1 MRVAF
6 VLLAMTFTASLA
18 QADTESTFEP
28 TKLEPLTNT
37 EVIEHIRSELPKE
50 KSVTQRTHYLSM
62 FESLDKNRDEEVSL
76 TEMRR
81 HPTLAN
87 SFHKLDI
94 NNDGVLNRKEI
105 QPLQEEV
112 KGLRNILTLTALRI
126 I

>member
-1 MRVAF
+1 MRVAI

-18 QADTESTFEP
+18 QAETEKKHELV
-28 TKLEPLTNT
+28 KLERLTNT
-37 EVIEHIRSELPKE
+37 EVIEHIRSELPRE
-50 KSVTQRTHYLSM
+50 KSIIQRTHYLSM
-62 FESLDKNRDEEVSL
+62 FESLDRNRDDEVSL
-76 TEMRR
+76 TEMRS
-81 HPTLAN
+81 HPTLVN

-94 NNDGVLNRKEI
+94 NNDGVLNRQEI

>member
-1 MRVAF
+1 MRVPH
-6 VLLAMTFTASLA
+6 VLMAMIFSASLA
-18 QADTESTFEP
+18 QADTEIVVKP
-28 TKLEPLTNT
+28 TKLEPLTNA

-50 KSVTQRTHYLSM
+50 KNAIQRTHYLSM

-87 SFHKLDI
+87 SFHRLDI
-94 NNDGVLNRKEI
+94 NNDGVLDRKEI

-112 KGLRNILTLTALRI
+112 KGLRSSLTLTALRI

>member
-1 MRVAF
+1 MRVPH
-6 VLLAMTFTASLA
+6 VLMAMIFSASLA
-18 QADTESTFEP
+18 QADTEIVVKP
-28 TKLEPLTNT
+28 TKLEPLTNA

-50 KSVTQRTHYLSM
+50 KKAIQRTHYLSM

-87 SFHKLDI
+87 SFHRLDI
-94 NNDGVLNRKEI
+94 NNDGVLDRKEI

-112 KGLRNILTLTALRI
+112 KGLRSILTLTALRI